1 MENEPLRISIRE
13 YGSRAH
19 QVGNG
24 PGRGDSSGGGG
35 HMHSWEE
42 LREPHGECVVHVR
55 EGKPVTALGRR
66 LLGWPPSDDRARQV
80 DSARPGG
87 VL

>member
-24 PGRGDSSGGGG
+24 PGSGDSSGGGG
-35 HMHSWEE
+35 HMFHRLERFQTIRMYR
-42 LREPHGECVVHVR
+42 LRYFGLTGLSAAIEGRGFDR
-55 EGKPVTALGRR
+55 EGL
-66 LLGWPPSDDRARQV
+66 
-80 DSARPGG
+80 
-87 VL
+87 